1 MEDFFYEDHSTTAS
15 RALNKMEENKQENL
29 RQLIAVRMEKLIELK
44 KYYSNWAREA
54 GEDGYKESG
63 TVNYER
69 CCQVAEAIQ
78 IKRGNDEE
86 VWDCLT

>member
-1 MEDFFYEDHSTTAS
+1 
-15 RALNKMEENKQENL
+15 
-29 RQLIAVRMEKLIELK
+29 MEKLIELK

-54 GEDGYKESG
+54 GEDGYNESV
-63 TVNYER
+63 TVHFER

-86 VWDCLT
+86 IWDCLT